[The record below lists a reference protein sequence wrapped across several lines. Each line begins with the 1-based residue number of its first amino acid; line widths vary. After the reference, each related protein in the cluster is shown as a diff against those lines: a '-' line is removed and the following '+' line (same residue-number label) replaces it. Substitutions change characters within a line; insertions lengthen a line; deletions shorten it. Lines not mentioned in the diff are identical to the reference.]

1 MSGFCHHRNTTRRRC
16 VRLFG
21 RADSKI
27 ISGQVSQAYKVGHAL
42 LLPPQH
48 VGFVLYRTI
57 FSRMLGST
65 SYTIYL
71 RFAGRRSGHEVLHSQ
86 CYSGARRHPR
96 NRLSIIVKVSPC
108 VSTNWLGVRHLTG
121 WWLGRRGV
129 FCSGTKWPSDVPYKA
144 RCWLQFAVDDGDV
157 QM

>member
-1 MSGFCHHRNTTRRRC
+1 MLGFCRHRNTTRRRC

-48 VGFVLYRTI
+48 VGFVLCRTI

-71 RFAGRRSGHEVLHSQ
+71 WFAGQRSGHEVLHSQ
-86 CYSGARRHPR
+86 CYSGVRRHPR
-96 NRLSIIVKVSPC
+96 YCLSIIVKVSPC
-108 VSTNWLGVRHLTG
+108 VSTNWLKVRHMTG
-121 WWLGRRGV
+121 WWLARRV
-129 FCSGTKWPSDVPYKA
+129 ISRSGMDWSSDVPYRA
-144 RCWLQFAVDDGDV
+144 R
-157 QM
+157 